1 MVGSIPEFGSS
12 DSSLGEQVPCC
23 VFALEEK
30 LAGVFLF
37 ELGETLRQDADG
49 F

>member
-1 MVGSIPEFGSS
+1 MVESILEFSSS
-12 DSSLGEQVPCC
+12 DSSLGGQVPCC
-23 VFALEEK
+23 VYALEEK

-37 ELGETLRQDADG
+37 EPGETLRRDADG